1 MDYVDR
7 FEKFFI
13 NAVGIFLLIIL
24 VLLVVL
30 VFDSI
35 FFEPQADAKA
45 VEYCNS
51 LGDDL
56 VPKDVPRY
64 FLSPEPLGVSCMKN
78 TYLNVKEESK

>member
-1 MDYVDR
+1 MDY
-7 FEKFFI
+7 EEI
-13 NAVGIFLLIIL
+13 SGLIIVMML
-24 VLLVVL
+24 CFACVSLIGLSYDIM
-30 VFDSI
+30 FI
-35 FFEPQADAKA
+35 EPQADARA
-45 VEYCNS
+45 IEYCNS